1 MNLYTIWCAT
11 WFLIIFLTLFPFLW
25 LATQRKEWHY
35 WNGFLYRIWAKILY
49 FGIGIKVTTEWE
61 FEPNP
66 NQNYIYAANHT
77 SYMDIA
83 AMVMTVPK
91 FSVFMGKASLSK
103 VPLFGYIFKKIHIP
117 VSRGQGASRFEAFEK
132 VKEAIKEKKN
142 ILIYPEGG
150 IFSKNPPQ
158 MTPFKDGAFR
168 AAIQTQTPLVP
179 VTILYNW
186 IILPDKQPLKFT
198 RHHCKIIYHAPIK
211 TQNLNENDVEDL
223 KNKTFKLIDS
233 TIKKCNKNI

>member
-1 MNLYTIWCAT
+1 MNLYTMWCAF
-11 WFLIIFLTLFPFLW
+11 WFMLIFLLLYPFLW

-49 FGIGIKVTTEWE
+49 FGIGIKVETEWE

-66 NQNYIYAANHT
+66 SQNYIYASNHT

-83 AMVMTVPK
+83 AMVMTVPN

-117 VSRGQGASRFEAFEK
+117 VSRGRGTSRFEAFEK
-132 VKEAIKEKKN
+132 VKEALVEGKN
-142 ILIYPEGG
+142 VLIYPEGG
-150 IFSKNPPQ
+150 IIGDNQPELN
-158 MTPFKDGAFR
+158 PFKEGAFR
-168 AAIQTQTPLVP
+168 AAIQTHIPLVP

-186 IILPDKQPLKFT
+186 IIFPDKRPFKFT
-198 RHHCKIIYHAPIK
+198 RHRCKMIYHAPID
-211 TQNLNENDVEDL
+211 TTNLEDKDVEDL
-223 KNKTFKLIDS
+223 KDKTFQLIDS
-233 TIKKCNKNI
+233 TIKKYTV